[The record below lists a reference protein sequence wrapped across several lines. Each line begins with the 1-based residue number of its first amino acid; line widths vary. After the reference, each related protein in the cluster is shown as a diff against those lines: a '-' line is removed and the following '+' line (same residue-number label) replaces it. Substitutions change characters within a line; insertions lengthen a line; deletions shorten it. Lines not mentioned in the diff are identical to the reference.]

1 MSKEQLEAFLEKIK
15 TDTSL
20 QEQLKLA
27 ADVNAVIAIA
37 KDAGYTISADDLKST
52 QSGISEE
59 ELENVAGGAGTIC
72 CVSIFKIS
80 SAMTACVTPIT
91 G

>member
-1 MSKEQLEAFLEKIK
+1 MSTEQLEAFLEKIK

-27 ADVNAVIAIA
+27 ADVNVVIAIA
-37 KDAGYTISADDLKST
+37 KEAGYTISADDLKST

-59 ELENVAGGAGTIC
+59 ELEKMGNAARDRIATEFSLQRRKGAFYELIG
-72 CVSIFKIS
+72 
-80 SAMTACVTPIT
+80 
-91 G
+91 